1 MSSRTVFQSQDEF
14 FHHKISPLYHVQI
27 QKPVLTVS
35 DCEANEKSLQSDARY
50 QDSSLSLVYINTQF
64 QKILGELW

>member
-1 MSSRTVFQSQDEF
+1 MSSRTVFQSQDDILSSHDQPSLSRANSEAC
-14 FHHKISPLYHVQI
+14 
-27 QKPVLTVS
+27 TVS

-50 QDSSLSLVYINTQF
+50 QDLSLSLVYINTWF